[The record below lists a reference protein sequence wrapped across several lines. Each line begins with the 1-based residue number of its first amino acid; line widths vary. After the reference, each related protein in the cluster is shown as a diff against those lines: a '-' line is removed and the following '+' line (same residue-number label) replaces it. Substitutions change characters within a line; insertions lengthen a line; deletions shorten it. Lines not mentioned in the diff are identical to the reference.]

1 MEFDFPIFR
10 VLALEIGVSVLLAL
24 LAGPLAIKLATRLG
38 AIDIPGKAPHKKHRQ
53 PTPLAGG
60 LVLLLTLPVLV
71 LVFGLWKNP
80 DLPWILAGAAVI
92 FIFGL
97 LDDLH
102 GLSAAQKFSGQ
113 GLAVAILIIAGVYVG
128 ILEGFGFPLPRS
140 LLLVLDY
147 AITLFWIVGITNA
160 FNLIDSMDGLV
171 AGLTAISS
179 GFFTVILL
187 ASGQTQLAH
196 LTAILFGLSIGLY
209 YYNRTPARF
218 FLGDSGVQTL
228 GFLLASI
235 GILYTPPGKPQG
247 STWFLPI
254 LLLAVPIFDTTL
266 VVVSRLRRH
275 RPVFDADRSHTYHRL
290 ARLGLSSTQ
299 AVALIHLS
307 ALLLCIVGYLLTLL
321 GPGIA
326 TVLFIGILL
335 LGVGLIIYFE
345 KIVTTDE

>member
-10 VLALEIGVSVLLAL
+10 ALALEIGASLLLAL

-60 LVLLLTLPVLV
+60 LVLLLTLPLLV
-71 LVFGLWKNP
+71 LVFKLWKTA

-97 LDDLH
+97 FDDLY

-113 GLAVAILIIAGVYVG
+113 GLAAVFLILAKIYVG
-128 ILEGFGFPLPRS
+128 ILEGFGLSLPHS
-140 LLLVLDY
+140 LLVLLDY
-147 AITLFWIVGITNA
+147 GITLFWIVGMTNA

-187 ASGQTQLAH
+187 ASGQTQFAH

-209 YYNRTPARF
+209 LYNRTPARF

-235 GILYTPPGKPQG
+235 GILYTPPAKPQG

-266 VVVSRLRRH
+266 VVISRLRRH

-290 ARLGLSSTQ
+290 VQLGLPPRQ
-299 AVALIHLS
+299 AVALIQLS
-307 ALLLCIVGYLLTLL
+307 ALLLCVIGYLLTLL

-326 TVLFIGILL
+326 TALFVGILL
-335 LGVGLIIYFE
+335 LGVGVIIYFE
-345 KIVTTDE
+345 KTVTIDE